1 MTRMDDTGSAPRSTS
16 AAAWAASD
24 ETQYRVVGAN
34 LEVQALRE
42 ELAGLRHALSTHP
55 VIDMARG
62 VIMATASCTPDQ
74 AWQVLVS
81 VSQHTNIK
89 LRDIAQH
96 IVEGVAG
103 EPPAEPIRAALRS
116 ALSALPDHRRE

>member
-1 MTRMDDTGSAPRSTS
+1 MTRMDNTGSALERTS

-24 ETQYRVVGAN
+24 ETQYRVVSAE
-34 LEVQALRE
+34 LEAQALRE
-42 ELAGLRHALSTHP
+42 EVAGLRHALSTHP

-74 AWQVLVS
+74 AWQVLVN

-89 LRDIAQH
+89 LREIAQH
-96 IVEGVAG
+96 IVDSVEGP
-103 EPPAEPIRAALRS
+103 PPAKPVRAALSS
-116 ALSALPDHRRE
+116 ALSALPDRGR

>member
-16 AAAWAASD
+16 AAAWAAPD
-24 ETQYRVVGAN
+24 AMQYRVVGAD

-89 LRDIAQH
+89 LREIAQR
-96 IVEGVAG
+96 IVESVAG
-103 EPPAEPIRAALRS
+103 DPPAEPIRAALRS
-116 ALSALPDHRRE
+116 ALSALPDHHRE